1 MILTN
6 GKNPTII
13 FDIMQGEQIGTL
25 FASKRRN
32 FPMTELIKKEVQL
45 KKQPNF

>member
-1 MILTN
+1 QKMILTN

-25 FASKRRN
+25 FASK
-32 FPMTELIKKEVQL
+32 KEE
-45 KKQPNF
+45 FSHDGTH